1 MLDLHAK
8 GSGPVWQM
16 FVLEPRQAA
25 MGRITARRPCFPPHK
40 PLERP
45 QRPANRLLGAISGR
59 FAARVSWRRG

>member
-16 FVLEPRQAA
+16 FVLEPRQTA
-25 MGRITARRPCFPPHK
+25 MGRIAARRPFPIPST
-40 PLERP
+40 LERP
-45 QRPANRLLGAISGR
+45 QSPANRLLGAISGR